1 MNVMERM
8 KAAGYDPALARE
20 VRGHG
25 TMECE
30 EVEVT
35 VDIVSPYGWYNDD
48 GGYKKAVLVKGV
60 ACVRYTDGML
70 KPTIGWYDP
79 DEDSVSMYFE
89 EEKVSFE
96 YRLLPDS
103 IRV

>member
-8 KAAGYDPALARE
+8 KATGYDPSLARE

-35 VDIVSPYGWYNDD
+35 VDIVRPCGWY
-48 GGYKKAVLVKGV
+48 GEEAVLVKGV

-70 KPTIGWYDP
+70 NPTIGWYDP
-79 DEDSVSMYFE
+79 NEDSVSMYFE
-89 EEKVSFE
+89 KEKVSFE
-96 YRLLPDS
+96 YRLLPDR